1 MTTAKNKS
9 KAMQDLL
16 MQSALLKE
24 KEIQSTNNVVE
35 KQDLQFE
42 KSIQKNISIEQ
53 QEHSDSR
60 TENRNKEEKD
70 NISKEKKFVAYLE
83 DRKIK
88 NSETIRIS
96 SEVHRKLKQI
106 ALATDVSMYVIATNI
121 LEDICS
127 TYNKEIQNILKKYMS
142 M

>member
-42 KSIQKNISIEQ
+42 KSIQENISIEQ

>member
-42 KSIQKNISIEQ
+42 KSIQENIYIEQ

>member
-1 MTTAKNKS
+1 
-9 KAMQDLL
+9 MQDLL

-42 KSIQKNISIEQ
+42 KSIQENISIEQ

>member
-16 MQSALLKE
+16 MQSEKKKK

-42 KSIQKNISIEQ
+42 KSIQENISIEQ